1 MTRARILVADDH
13 KRMRDEVVRLLNR
26 EFHVLESVGDGEAL
40 LLAEARLKPDVCV
53 VDISMPIM
61 NGLDA
66 AAELKH
72 TGAASKIVFLTIHD
86 DADFVSAALRTGA
99 EGYVIKTRMTTDLPV
114 AVREVLAGRT
124 FVSELDSTRTFRRND
139 VDGS

>member
-26 EFHVLESVGDGEAL
+26 EFHVLESVADGEAL

-99 EGYVIKTRMTTDLPV
+99 AGYVIKTRMTTDLPL

-124 FVSELDSTRTFRRND
+124 FVSELDSTRASRRKM
-139 VDGS
+139 